1 MLKKIKILTETI
13 VGNKQQKYES
23 RHILLSYLSGKSG
36 FRLGNKNLLWHKDSE
51 FKNVYSLIKA
61 DKERVNIPERKFVL
75 YSIAKSI
82 VHIQGDI
89 VECGVYMGESSFL
102 MLKANEHTNKNFYGF
117 DSFEGLSEPEEND
130 IINNEYTFKWKKND
144 LSVSENIAFNNLKLF
159 ENRFEL
165 YKGWIPEKFHKV
177 ENKNFSMIHIDVD
190 LYQPTLDSIEFF
202 WDKLNVGGV
211 LVCDDYGFETC
222 PGAKKAMD
230 DFFSKKNMSVIH
242 LPTGQGVV
250 FKQKVN

>member
-1 MLKKIKILTETI
+1 
-13 VGNKQQKYES
+13 
-23 RHILLSYLSGKSG
+23 
-36 FRLGNKNLLWHKDSE
+36 
-51 FKNVYSLIKA
+51 
-61 DKERVNIPERKFVL
+61 
-75 YSIAKSI
+75 
-82 VHIQGDI
+82 
-89 VECGVYMGESSFL
+89 
-102 MLKANEHTNKNFYGF
+102 
-117 DSFEGLSEPEEND
+117 
-130 IINNEYTFKWKKND
+130 
-144 LSVSENIAFNNLKLF
+144 
-159 ENRFEL
+159 
-165 YKGWIPEKFHKV
+165 
-177 ENKNFSMIHIDVD
+177 MIHIDVD